1 MIMKFLQF
9 YLIHII
15 SFLVLTTSNILL
27 AQRFEIIPPV
37 THSTPGIG
45 TYSVPTSTSLQ
56 SDEYVD
62 EIVLTLIIVGGG
74 GGGGRGQGAGGGGG
88 GQVKTFTIDA
98 SPEDSFTYTVG
109 TGGTGSTIDGMS
121 GSPGT
126 PTRFD
131 IQTANPGLGGGGG
144 NSGSGAQSGMGAPGA
159 AGSSAGGNRRA
170 GGGGGGASGNGANGT
185 VSNRGQPRAT
195 GGNGGAGLLGYG
207 GGGGG
212 SASSSRFQTQGSGV
226 DGGTNG
232 ATGTATDATNG
243 GGGGGGGTRGGN
255 GGNGLVIISATLV
268 ILPVEYTYINAS
280 FDEKRRIGTITW
292 ATLKEWENSHFEV
305 ERALADIKAF
315 EKIGE
320 VESVGYS
327 DLLTDYSFSDE
338 NLPLFGSMAYYRLK
352 QVDFSGA
359 YTYSETVGIKISPVG
374 ITNGVWHAYPN
385 PTPGKNLKISLVD
398 KTQYTDEQITFR
410 IIHPELITQANRVN
424 SENEMNEQLASL
436 IPKIPGGLMVIEIQ
450 WGQKV
455 EYLKVIKE

>member
-1 MIMKFLQF
+1 MIIKFLQF

-15 SFLVLTTSNILL
+15 SFLVLTTSNTLL
-27 AQRFEIIPPV
+27 AQRFEILPPV
-37 THSTPGIG
+37 TDSTPGIG
-45 TYSVPTSTSLQ
+45 TYSVPTSNSLQ
-56 SDEYVD
+56 SGEYID
-62 EIVLTLIIVGGG
+62 EIVLTIIIVGGG

-88 GQVKTFTIDA
+88 GQVKTFTIDT
-98 SPEDSFTYTVG
+98 SPENSFNYTVG
-109 TGGTGSTIDGMS
+109 AGGTGSISDGVG

-131 IQTANPGLGGGGG
+131 THTANPGLGGEGG
-144 NSGSGAQSGMGAPGA
+144 NGGRGQQSGMGRPGG
-159 AGSSAGGNRRA
+159 AGASAGGNRRA
-170 GGGGGGASGNGANGT
+170 GGGGGGASGNGSNGT
-185 VSNRGQPRAT
+185 VNNSGQPRAT
-195 GGNGGAGLLGYG
+195 GGNGGTGLLGYG

-232 ATGTATDATNG
+232 ATGTATNATNG
-243 GGGGGGGTRGGN
+243 GGGGGGGTSGGN
-255 GGNGLVIISATLV
+255 GGNGLVIISATLI
-268 ILPVEYTYINAS
+268 ILPVEYAYINAS
-280 FDEKRRIGTITW
+280 FDGKRRIGTITW
-292 ATLKEWENSHFEV
+292 ATFKEWENSHFEV
-305 ERALADIKAF
+305 ERALTDIKAF

-359 YTYSETVGIKISPVG
+359 YTYSKTVGTKISQVG
-374 ITNGVWHAYPN
+374 ITNGVWRAYPN
-385 PTPGKNLKISLVD
+385 PTLGKHLKISLVN

-410 IIHPELITQANRVN
+410 IIHPELITPAIRVN